1 MALVPPRGWILP
13 VVLSA
18 TMAAFHPVSTG
29 TCCTVRA
36 HPLYESRQCLI
47 VITADWKATRGTLT
61 AFERRNGEESWRQ
74 REQNIP
80 VVVGKSGLAWGHGL
94 ADVGEFAGPVKAEGD
109 GAAPAGAFRL
119 SSAFGYAPR
128 SQVGPVRLHYRPLT
142 PATEGIDDP
151 TSRYYNHI
159 VERSDIPVPDWRS
172 SEQMWRKDSLYKW
185 GIVVDYNTS
194 PVVPGRGSC
203 IFLHVWRGAK
213 SLTVGCTTMPERSIK
228 QLVTWLDPEAKPIL
242 VQLPRAEFNRLRG
255 PWQLPVPCQCRSN

>member
-13 VVLSA
+13 VVLS
-18 TMAAFHPVSTG
+18 TKMAAFHPVSTG
-29 TCCTVRA
+29 MCCTVRA
-36 HPLYESRQCLI
+36 HPLHESRQCLI

-61 AFERRNGEESWRQ
+61 AFERRNGEESWRP

-80 VVVGKSGLAWGHGL
+80 VVVGKSGLAWGRGL
-94 ADVGEFAGPVKAEGD
+94 ADVGQFAGPVKAEGD

-128 SQVGPVRLHYRPLT
+128 SQVGPVRLHYCPLT

-172 SEQMWRKDSLYKW
+172 SEQAR
-185 GIVVDYNTS
+185 
-194 PVVPGRGSC
+194 
-203 IFLHVWRGAK
+203 LHRRC
-213 SLTVGCTTMPERSIK
+213 SS
-228 QLVTWLDPEAKPIL
+228 
-242 VQLPRAEFNRLRG
+242 
-255 PWQLPVPCQCRSN
+255 